1 MWTSENNENMLV
13 VDVYFFKKGKNAILF
28 PKIYGYVSTKP

>member
-13 VDVYFFKKGKNAILF
+13 VDVYFFKTGKKPF
-28 PKIYGYVSTKP
+28 YFQIYGYMSAKP